1 MSALP
6 LRTLCL
12 CVKIPS
18 LTSSIG
24 GLLAFGREPSPPL
37 SCFPATFARPV
48 KPKSFIC
55 NAYKKHGGVGCH
67 VRFFALH
74 SSYVTSAIRRNFR
87 NSNPF
92 ICLLP
97 NSRTPGVG
105 GALCGRLRSC
115 SLHQRPVDCHCRPKP
130 VPSLRLS
137 TVNFRPLPRVASHQS
152 RVTSHEPAN
161 L

>member
-1 MSALP
+1 MSVLP

-12 CVKIPS
+12 SVRFSSPTPS
-18 LTSSIG
+18 ID
-24 GLLAFGREPSPPL
+24 GLLAVGCELPL
-37 SCFPATFARPV
+37 PLGPFPGTLMRLV
-48 KPKSFIC
+48 KLKSFVC

-74 SSYVTSAIRRNFR
+74 SSSLTSATRRNSR

-115 SLHQRPVDCHCRPKP
+115 SLHQRPADCHRRPKP

-137 TVNFRPLPRVASHQS
+137 TVNFRPLPRVTSHQS
-152 RVTSHEPAN
+152 RVTPYEPAH